1 MPTASTRAKPLPP
14 EDRRRT
20 IVEAVIPLLVAEGPA
35 VTTRQMADAAG
46 VAEGTIFSVFPDK
59 PSILAEAIKVSID
72 PSPLRDALAAIP
84 STLAMEEQLEMAA
97 DLLSKRSERLMA
109 LVSVLRTMPHS
120 DFPHHGEAHRHF
132 AESNEVVLTALSELL
147 ERHREDLTVD
157 PRRAAVVFR
166 GLVFVNTHPTISP
179 GDRLTSHEIVEIALR
194 GVIHPGHEAGI

>member
-59 PSILAEAIKVSID
+59 SSILAEAVKVSID
-72 PSPLRDALAAIP
+72 PSSLCEALATIP
-84 STLAMEEQLEMAA
+84 ATHAMEEQLELAA
-97 DLLSKRSERLMA
+97 ELLSERGERLMA
-109 LVSVLRTMPHS
+109 LVSVLRTMPHA
-120 DFPHHGEAHRHF
+120 DFPHHEAAHRHF
-132 AESNEVVLTALSELL
+132 AESNEVVLAAVSELL
-147 ERHREDLTVD
+147 ERHRQALTVD

-166 GLVFVNTHPTISP
+166 GLVFVNSHPTISSL
-179 GDRLTSHEIVEIALR
+179 DKLTSREIVEIALR
-194 GVIHPGHEAGI
+194 GVIRPDHAVRR